1 MAEEEK
7 EQAAEAPPKK
17 SKTMLFV
24 ILGVVVLAAGG
35 GGFFAYT
42 KMTAKPAATEAPK
55 PEPKPVVGQ
64 IHAMSPFTVNLADPK
79 GRRYL
84 KVRIQIEVADEK
96 ALDIVKQA
104 DPLLRDQVI
113 MLLTSLSFE
122 EVMTPEG
129 KIRIREELLDR
140 FNRVLK
146 PVRVKNI
153 YFTEFIVQ

>member
-1 MAEEEK
+1 MAEEK

-17 SKTMLFV
+17 SKTMLFI
-24 ILGVVVLAAGG
+24 ILGVVVLLLGG

-42 KMTAKPAATEAPK
+42 RMAAKPAETGAPP
-55 PEPKPVVGQ
+55 PEPEPVVGQ
-64 IHAMSPFTVNLADPK
+64 IYAMSPFTVNLADPK

-84 KVRIQIEVADEK
+84 KLRIQIEVADEK
-96 ALDIVKQA
+96 ALEIVQKA
-104 DPLLRDQVI
+104 DPVLRDQVI

-140 FNRVLK
+140 FNRALK
-146 PVRVKNI
+146 PTRIKNI